1 MSANTHVCF
10 CCVHGYINISMYVS
24 SYMCMYICTW
34 QSFPLR
40 VLKCTAIEICRDTVW
55 IGSQEKFPVAR
66 QRLNEGQA
74 LDPKSGTLKGS
85 KNSIIIPNSRISYL
99 KINFVAFIPEFK
111 RSYSY
116 NKMSDFPVCQR

>member
-1 MSANTHVCF
+1 VSANTHVCL

-24 SYMCMYICTW
+24 SYMCMYIYTW

-40 VLKCTAIEICRDTVW
+40 VLKCTAIEICRDTVR

-116 NKMSDFPVCQR
+116 NKMSDSPICQR